1 MVDLSAEMA
10 ELWAS
15 LGGTSPGRARAVQF
29 VAARRGEGTSTVAR
43 EFAAYAANR
52 AGRSVWLVDLDLFSS
67 PQHAAIAGAPE
78 LYGDLGKAVAA
89 TPADGAT
96 FFTVQPPTLMPD
108 GSAAPDSRFLV
119 AHAVGQHKWWV
130 TRFRAD
136 VLKGSQNVHVLPN
149 ADYWNA
155 LKRHAD
161 LVVVDCPSADRSQS
175 ALTVAPFM
183 DQSVLVVAADQP
195 DVQAPARLRDAMQG
209 AGGRVAGVFFNRTQV
224 ETPGFMRAFL
234 R

>member
-1 MVDLSAEMA
+1 MVNLSAEMA

-15 LGGTSPGRARAVQF
+15 LGGTSPGRSRAVQF

-43 EFAAYAANR
+43 EFAAFAAR
-52 AGRSVWLVDLDLFSS
+52 KAGRSVWLVDLDLFSS
-67 PQHAAIAGAPE
+67 PQHAALAAEPE
-78 LYGDLGKAVAA
+78 VYGPLGKAVAA
-89 TPADGAT
+89 TPEDGAT

-108 GSAAPDSRFLV
+108 GSAAADSRFLV
-119 AHAVGQHKWWV
+119 AHPVGSSRWWV

-136 VLKGSQNVHVLPN
+136 VLKGAQNVHILPS

-183 DQSVLVVAADQP
+183 DQTVLVVAADQP
-195 DVQAPARLRDAMQG
+195 DVRAPARLRDGITG
-209 AGGRVAGVFFNRTQV
+209 AGGRVAGVFFNRAQI
-224 ETPGFMRAFL
+224 EAPGFLRAFL